1 MGGLADTD
9 LVVEDDWY
17 VEVSVGEDIIYD
29 GRAQGR
35 RVGLLAVECPS

>member
-17 VEVSVGEDIIYD
+17 VEVSVGEDIMM
-29 GRAQGR
+29 GKPRA
-35 RVGLLAVECPS
+35 AV